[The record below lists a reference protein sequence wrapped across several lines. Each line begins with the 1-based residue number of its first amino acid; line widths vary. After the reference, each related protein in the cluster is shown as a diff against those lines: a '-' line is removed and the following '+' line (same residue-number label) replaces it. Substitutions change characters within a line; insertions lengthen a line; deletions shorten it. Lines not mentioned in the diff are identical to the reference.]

1 VYLGFPVQ
9 SILLFLLF
17 AFTPLFALAAEKI
30 PQVHP
35 FLRPNMYFGFSVI
48 RDTAYYN
55 FKRDETSPELNF
67 TDFDHFDWNGKGIG
81 GEIYLGYEKFFLTHY
96 YLGLEGFFNCSSNE
110 GKIYF
115 FDSNELY
122 SRILKGTFKQK
133 WQSGLAIHPGFYLPS
148 VGIIYGRAGWI
159 ISDINLSGS
168 ITQTGPFG
176 SFSGKFSN
184 TRKKNGV
191 QLGTGLELEL
201 TKNWRCRFEWDW
213 NRLQDFIFDSQGKD
227 SNNHRYQTTRIAKH
241 PILEQFKL
249 GLNWRFS

>member
-1 VYLGFPVQ
+1 MYLGFPVQ

-96 YLGLEGFFNCSSNE
+96 YLGLEGFFNRSSNE

-159 ISDINLSGS
+159 INDINLSGS